1 MKKSKG
7 KESKLSFMGHV
18 VIDNRHGLVV
28 STRHTQATG
37 KAEREAA
44 LNMAKE
50 IKKKKRTKGR
60 RTMGADKAYDTGDF
74 VEEMRKLNVT
84 PHVAQNNTNRESA
97 INERTIRHPG
107 YAISR
112 WKRKI
117 VEEVFGW
124 LKTIGLM
131 RKTRH
136 KGVERGGWV
145 FTCTNEVYNLIRI
158 RNITTASAG

>member
-1 MKKSKG
+1 
-7 KESKLSFMGHV
+7 
-18 VIDNRHGLVV
+18 
-28 STRHTQATG
+28 
-37 KAEREAA
+37 
-44 LNMAKE
+44 
-50 IKKKKRTKGR
+50 
-60 RTMGADKAYDTGDF
+60 MGADKAYDTGDF

-145 FTCTNEVYNLIRI
+145 FTCTNAVYNLIRI